1 MIRPEFASKEAFSVF
16 EGNSHVP
23 EISRGHKKWSFRR
36 WQVLLFFLV
45 LAVIVIVMG
54 LLIAMFGPG
63 NPNLE
68 YSAKRGKD
76 ATTVAI
82 NGAGSLVH
90 IISVATDVCVV
101 AL

>member
-1 MIRPEFASKEAFSVF
+1 MPEFASKAAFSVV
-16 EGNSHVP
+16 EGSDP
-23 EISRGHKKWSFRR
+23 DREISRGQNDFWHTRWSFQR

-45 LAVIVIVMG
+45 LLVIVIVMC

-63 NPNLE
+63 NPNLK

-82 NGAGSLVH
+82 
-90 IISVATDVCVV
+90 
-101 AL
+101 

>member
-1 MIRPEFASKEAFSVF
+1 MPEFTSKAAFSVV
-16 EGNSHVP
+16 EGSDPDP
-23 EISRGHKKWSFRR
+23 EISRGQNDFWHTRWSFQR

-45 LAVIVIVMG
+45 LAVIVIVMC

-63 NPNLE
+63 NPNLK

-82 NGAGSLVH
+82 
-90 IISVATDVCVV
+90 
-101 AL
+101 

>member
-1 MIRPEFASKEAFSVF
+1 MPEGAGKEAFSVF
-16 EGNSHVP
+16 EGKGHVP
-23 EISRGHKKWSFRR
+23 ETSREHKKWSFRR

-63 NPNLE
+63 NTDLK
-68 YSAKRGKD
+68 YSETKKGKD
-76 ATTVAI
+76 VTTVAI

-90 IISVATDVCVV
+90 IIYVATDIWVV